1 MIEGF
6 KLCTLSLSFFILL
19 EIAQQLNRVALDA
32 SYLTCT
38 IFKTVFHNS

>member
-1 MIEGF
+1 MYI
-6 KLCTLSLSFFILL
+6 IIIIIIIL
-19 EIAQQLNRVALDA
+19 EIAQQLRVALDA